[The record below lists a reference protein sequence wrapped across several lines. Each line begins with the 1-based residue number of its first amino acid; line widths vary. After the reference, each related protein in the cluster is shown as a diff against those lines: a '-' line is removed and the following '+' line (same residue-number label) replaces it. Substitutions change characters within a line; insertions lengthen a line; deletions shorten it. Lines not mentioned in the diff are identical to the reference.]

1 MNQKKDFSFVCKGP
15 TVKYCL
21 NIPQKIDLL
30 LTELK
35 FCSHFSYNIHQQQDR
50 QCTYNV
56 TL

>member
-15 TVKYCL
+15 TVKYCF